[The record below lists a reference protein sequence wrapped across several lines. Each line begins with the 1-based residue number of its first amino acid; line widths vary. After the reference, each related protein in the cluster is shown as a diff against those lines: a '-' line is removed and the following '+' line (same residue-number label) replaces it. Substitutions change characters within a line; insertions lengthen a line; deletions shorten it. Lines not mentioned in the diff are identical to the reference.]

1 MSSFSCSTAAAVAST
16 ALHYRTHST
25 DSMSSTFDTTHN
37 ATRAIHTG
45 CSAARQAVAKT
56 SPALRRFIRE
66 VRESRGELD
75 AVLGELQSL
84 EGVLELLGD
93 DAGGLPADLA
103 RRTPPLLRHCA
114 SIVQQVEGY
123 MHVCNGLGLAP
134 RDKRFRWVA
143 IRADM
148 DKLRLTLA
156 GYKATLAV
164 VTDLVRMC
172 DQSCL
177 SSDASGFREEQKQD
191 LTRVMG
197 DMGSLR
203 GRLQGDFGSNYAVSD
218 LEGYLDAMLLQATN
232 LGSHLQLQVEGDK
245 KRYHH
250 HHHHSPTSSSG
261 TNSTSGGDAPD
272 SAIDMDGPPSPYGH
286 GHGHAQVLPP
296 GVVAGRRSLPIVEVQ
311 EFLDELSTSRAP
323 TPPPKASR
331 RSSVKHAVTSLPLDA
346 ALGPPPSSSTT
357 LSPFPA
363 GALPGLSRP
372 ESTRSVSEYSAML
385 IDSEGYAVVPRR
397 VSSLRSLAGVAA
409 ATTSTTASGSDGD
422 ARSTMGS
429 LRATSPPVINED
441 DYNPYG
447 IVSASKGFTTTTIL
461 GGAAARDSVDSAMPP
476 PIKDKRLSTSLSTL
490 RLFGRKNSLS
500 TPAQPTRPASSL
512 GVSRGSQILHSLHVP
527 GVSSSSSSSLNRTE
541 HSPSRA
547 DAVRSD
553 IIRPSTSIGGIR
565 ERGTHVLTALAGP
578 SEEEE
583 EEGEKQQQQQQQQ
596 QEQYQTTTPSPT
608 ESVPT
613 PFVTNISS
621 GPAATGRKASVDT
634 TTNTIVTQSSGSRPP
649 RPSTAVTSNGA
660 ASIRSNSSRIS
671 SMFRRVSLWRPRSTE
686 DSAQVAEDAEP
697 DDIFG
702 VSLKKTMQ
710 MAASV
715 VKTHHDGAKAS
726 SRRQFPRCVLA
737 CVNMIR
743 DRHGVYAP
751 NIFGGDTGM
760 PLSGSGGPGM
770 LRVAALREQ
779 FSTPPAYGADVDW
792 AGHDVHDAAEL
803 LMLFLQQLPRPLVTE
818 TVAKRWIVMSKQAT
832 LPGSMGLRLDE
843 CIDFWDEA
851 LLGVRGAARDLFKLL
866 LNLWGD
872 VADAADVNDMTAE
885 RLAARLLNPL
895 MHLPAGKYTTDYM
908 LGLAFLIRKRSEYN
922 AVLRG
927 GRKSKAA
934 F

>member
-1 MSSFSCSTAAAVAST
+1 MA
-16 ALHYRTHST
+16 
-25 DSMSSTFDTTHN
+25 N
-37 ATRAIHTG
+37 
-45 CSAARQAVAKT
+45 
-56 SPALRRFIRE
+56 
-66 VRESRGELD
+66 
-75 AVLGELQSL
+75 
-84 EGVLELLGD
+84 
-93 DAGGLPADLA
+93 
-103 RRTPPLLRHCA
+103 
-114 SIVQQVEGY
+114 
-123 MHVCNGLGLAP
+123 
-134 RDKRFRWVA
+134 
-143 IRADM
+143 
-148 DKLRLTLA
+148 
-156 GYKATLAV
+156 
-164 VTDLVRMC
+164 
-172 DQSCL
+172 
-177 SSDASGFREEQKQD
+177 EEQKQD

-203 GRLQGDFGSNYAVSD
+203 GRLQGDLRSNYAVSD
-218 LEGYLDAMLLQATN
+218 LESYLDAMLLQATN
-232 LGSHLQLQVEGDK
+232 LGFRLQGEKLDLDATAQ
-245 KRYHH
+245 KR
-250 HHHHSPTSSSG
+250 HHHSLTSSSSSG

-286 GHGHAQVLPP
+286 GHGHAQALPP
-296 GVVAGRRSLPIVEVQ
+296 MVAGRRSTRSNPDLPIVEIQ
-311 EFLDELSTSRAP
+311 EFLDELTELPDQDAAQGSRAP

-331 RSSVKHAVTSLPLDA
+331 RSSVKHASTPLAPPRAPNPVTSLPLDA
-346 ALGPPPSSSTT
+346 TLGPPTSATT
-357 LSPFPA
+357 LSPFPV

-385 IDSEGYAVVPRR
+385 IDSEGHAVVPRR
-397 VSSLRSLAGVAA
+397 VSSLRSLAGAT
-409 ATTSTTASGSDGD
+409 ATTTTASGSDGD
-422 ARSTMGS
+422 ARSTIGS

-447 IVSASKGFTTTTIL
+447 MVSASGGFTTTTIL

-500 TPAQPTRPASSL
+500 APAQPTRPASSL
-512 GVSRGSQILHSLHVP
+512 AVSRGSQILHSLHVS
-527 GVSSSSSSSLNRTE
+527 GVSSSSRT

-547 DAVRSD
+547 DSVRSD
-553 IIRPSTSIGGIR
+553 TIRPSTSLGGMR

-578 SEEEE
+578 AEEEE
-583 EEGEKQQQQQQQQ
+583 EEEEKQQH
-596 QEQYQTTTPSPT
+596 ETRTTTTTPSPT

-621 GPAATGRKASVDT
+621 GPADGAVARTTTATMGRKASVDT

-660 ASIRSNSSRIS
+660 ASIQSNSSRIS
-671 SMFRRVSLWRPRSTE
+671 SMFRRVSLWRPRTE
-686 DSAQVAEDAEP
+686 DSAVHEEEAEP

-710 MAASV
+710 IAASV
-715 VKTHHDGAKAS
+715 VKTHHDGAKSS

-737 CVNMIR
+737 CVNLIR
-743 DRHGVYAP
+743 DQHGVYAP
-751 NIFGGDTGM
+751 NIFGGDMGM

-770 LRVAALREQ
+770 MRVAALREK
-779 FSTPPAYGADVDW
+779 FSTPPHYGQDMDW
-792 AGHDVHDAAEL
+792 AGHDVYDAAEL
-803 LMLFLQQLPRPLVTE
+803 LVLFLQQLPRPLVTE

-872 VADAADVNDMTAE
+872 VADAADANDMTAE
-885 RLAARLLNPL
+885 RLAARLLGPL